1 MITTAAAVLYSA
13 AGLIRLHAFRLGT
26 SDLVIFDQAVR
37 SYSRFGLPVSIA
49 KGVHNDFGPDF
60 SVLGDH
66 WSPILASLAPF
77 YWLHDGP
84 EILLVLQ
91 GVRRSR
97 RCGCS
102 HGGGSARRRPGQ
114 GPWTPH

>member
-1 MITTAAAVLYSA
+1 MTFMIPWGTAGRRPLLGRTATALTVITAAAAVLYSA

-26 SDLVIFDQAVR
+26 YDLVIFDQAVR

-66 WSPILASLAPF
+66 WSPILASLAP
-77 YWLHDGP
+77 
-84 EILLVLQ
+84 
-91 GVRRSR
+91 
-97 RCGCS
+97 S
-102 HGGGSARRRPGQ
+102 HPGLRRPGRLLLGQ
-114 GPWTPH
+114 L